1 MLTASRLIE
10 LLGPDQGLLAFTAS
24 GERVGIPSDAS
35 FGPATLLVSAP
46 SDALKTVS
54 DRDFIERSVDRDDV
68 WAAEAFVLQREVIEI
83 LEGEFRTPSDIYR
96 AVTSLGYEWIV
107 SPTSSAP

>member
-1 MLTASRLIE
+1 MLTPSLLVE
-10 LLGPDQGLLAFTAS
+10 LLGPDQEVLAFTAS
-24 GERVGIPSDAS
+24 GERVAIPSGAS

-68 WAAEAFVLQREVIEI
+68 WTAEAFVLQREVIEM
-83 LEGEFRTPSDIYR
+83 LEGDFPTPVDIYE
-96 AVTSLGYEWIV
+96 AVASLGYEWIV
-107 SPTSSAP
+107 TPMSSAP